1 MSRRFLRKADE
12 NSAVLDSK
20 HTRPFGVTEGKGGS
34 HLARAAHEHETHIFS
49 EGLLS
54 ETLAWSRP

>member
-20 HTRPFGVTEGKGGS
+20 HTCLSGMTEGKGVS
-34 HLARAAHEHETHIFS
+34 HFARAAQDHETHIF
-49 EGLLS
+49 
-54 ETLAWSRP
+54 R